1 MSCSC
6 EHDGQPTLAEL
17 ELGAIRSLLVELIEV
32 QGGEVVSVPKKWR
45 LNASTPFHTFK
56 SQGEGE
62 FHALKVDNPSGA
74 ILEVSFGGTAPNA
87 GNSDERVPA
96 QTGRV
101 ITRPFDEVSIGF
113 DPANLPGGDTLIYV
127 TLYTRALQPT
137 TYALTGAGLTADISD
152 RAARL
157 LGHVTVDAFGAAVD
171 VTDRAG
177 RLLGAVSPAA
187 ASVWDV
193 SDRAG
198 RAVGAVSPAAASVWD
213 VSDRAGRALGVI
225 ASITA
230 AVDVSDRAARQLGHV
245 VVDTEPTP
253 ATGTQTSA
261 ASSATDVVILAANA
275 NRKGAMVYN
284 DSTQILYLLLANAV
298 SSAAVHTVQIPAGVY
313 YEVPFGYAGV
323 LKGLWAAANGNA
335 RVTEVTA

>member
-198 RAVGAVSPAAASVWD
+198 RA
-213 VSDRAGRALGVI
+213 LGVI